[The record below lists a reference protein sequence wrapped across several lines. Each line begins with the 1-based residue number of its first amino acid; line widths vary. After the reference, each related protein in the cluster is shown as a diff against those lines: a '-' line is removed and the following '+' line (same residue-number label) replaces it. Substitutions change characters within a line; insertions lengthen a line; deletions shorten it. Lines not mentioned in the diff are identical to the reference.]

1 MTDHDPDSAPWRIVL
16 IEDQALFRNV
26 LAKAIAL
33 HPPFELVGD
42 SATGEAGKALC
53 LELHPDLLVTDI
65 DLPDAD
71 GIDLA
76 EQLLRE
82 LPGIRTLALSNLKDP
97 FTLNRVQEAGLHGYV
112 EKDQPLDILE
122 EAMETVAAGE
132 TYFTAIIAENSRSL
146 AGDPD
151 AFSKILSKR
160 EQEIVCLVAQGL
172 TSSAIAERVD
182 LSKRS
187 VETYRYRIMKK
198 LEIENVAAL
207 VDYAYQHGFVRRP

>member
-1 MTDHDPDSAPWRIVL
+1 MARRGEPDRS
-16 IEDQALFRNV
+16 
-26 LAKAIAL
+26 
-33 HPPFELVGD
+33 
-42 SATGEAGKALC
+42 
-53 LELHPDLLVTDI
+53 
-65 DLPDAD
+65 
-71 GIDLA
+71 
-76 EQLLRE
+76 
-82 LPGIRTLALSNLKDP
+82 
-97 FTLNRVQEAGLHGYV
+97 
-112 EKDQPLDILE
+112 
-122 EAMETVAAGE
+122 
-132 TYFTAIIAENSRSL
+132 SL

-172 TSSAIAERVD
+172 TSNAIAERVA